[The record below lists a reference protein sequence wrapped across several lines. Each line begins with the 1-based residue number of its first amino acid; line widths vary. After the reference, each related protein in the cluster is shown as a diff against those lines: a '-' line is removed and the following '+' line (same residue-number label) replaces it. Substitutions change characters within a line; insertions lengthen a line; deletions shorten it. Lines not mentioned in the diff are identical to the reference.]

1 MLPGTD
7 HCLKTEDHR
16 VIGTFL
22 PDINSPPDAL
32 AMQKQAQK
40 PDYKVQIY
48 LNVLK
53 LKYYEDKRNIW
64 MQLLLNISNKVC
76 VDKRH

>member
-1 MLPGTD
+1 
-7 HCLKTEDHR
+7 
-16 VIGTFL
+16 
-22 PDINSPPDAL
+22 
-32 AMQKQAQK
+32 MQKQAQK

-53 LKYYEDKRNIW
+53 VKYYEDKRNIW

-76 VDKRH
+76 VNKRRSLSEIALFNTNKD